1 MKTLLTILAL
11 HSVTLAQEA
20 PVMNTAFSCYSPAA
34 SIDGDFETSG
44 ELVLRQPYLNL
55 KIGQR
60 QISVEPAGAKVEPL
74 RIGEM
79 CLGRVISFSAS
90 GLSGVLTVLDFG
102 DSDYASSQSN
112 ATLLLH
118 EGSGKKAITLSCSF
132 STAAL

>member
-11 HSVTLAQEA
+11 HSASPAQEA

-34 SIDGDFETSG
+34 SIDGDFDTSG
-44 ELVLRQPYLNL
+44 GLVLREPHLNL
-55 KIGQR
+55 KIGRR
-60 QISVEPAGAKVEPL
+60 QISVEPAGSKVEPL

-79 CLGRVISFSAS
+79 SLGRVISFSAS

-102 DSDYASSQSN
+102 DTDYASVKKN

-118 EGSGKKAITLSCSF
+118 EGSEKKAITLACSF
-132 STAAL
+132 TTAHR